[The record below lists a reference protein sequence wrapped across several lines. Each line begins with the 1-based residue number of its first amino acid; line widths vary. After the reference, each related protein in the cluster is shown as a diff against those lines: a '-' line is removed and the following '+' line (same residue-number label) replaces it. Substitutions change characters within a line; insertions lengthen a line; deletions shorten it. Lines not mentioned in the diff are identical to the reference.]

1 MRLLPYLMEN
11 TGVCEEEG
19 EERGGGGGGGGGVLS
34 GGDSRQ
40 SRLFRVRSMGRRQV
54 LFYFYF
60 IFFLRCYAC
69 LVV

>member
-19 EERGGGGGGGGGVLS
+19 EEGGGEGGVLL
-34 GGDSRQ
+34 GGDSMQ

-54 LFYFYF
+54 SLY
-60 IFFLRCYAC
+60 FFLFLFAC
-69 LVV
+69 ATPV

>member
-19 EERGGGGGGGGGVLS
+19 EEGGGEGGVLL
-34 GGDSRQ
+34 GGDSMQ

-54 LFYFYF
+54 LFFAL
-60 IFFLRCYAC
+60 LR
-69 LVV
+69 LSSRVRGGG

>member
-19 EERGGGGGGGGGVLS
+19 EEGVGGGGGGEGGVLL

-40 SRLFRVRSMGRRQV
+40 SR
-54 LFYFYF
+54 
-60 IFFLRCYAC
+60 
-69 LVV
+69 